1 MPQAD
6 LTIEEHAARAA
17 DLETQAANFRNVW
30 QEIQDFVVP
39 NRDPVI
45 SRVMQGQKETD
56 FIFDSTAG
64 QALIMAAAAMG
75 GLTTPQ
81 GMKWFRY
88 NTPDKA
94 LNELQEVGAW
104 AEDTT
109 VRAIAALNNSNFA
122 AEDQMIRSDLLAFG
136 TGALMM
142 QEKRPVA
149 NRFPGFVF
157 RALPPGS
164 YVVAENEDGIV
175 DTVYRKLT
183 MSASAIVRRWEERA
197 GKFVRDLVDS
207 GQHDAQVRMLQAI
220 TPRNSDDVS
229 LENDIRVPPKR
240 RPWTNILMVMDST
253 DVPLASTSTGFTPTG
268 KPVHVITEGGFFE
281 MPVLVPRWMKMSGE
295 SYGRSPIMTAMP
307 DIRTLNQAVELRL
320 KAWQLAIAPPVLT
333 SDRGVIGDVR
343 MNPYGRTHVRQNVR
357 PQDAV
362 VPLDLGVNFNVANF
376 QEEELRQ
383 SIRRSL
389 FIDTI
394 QSAQSQGLTPKSAT
408 EVSINF
414 EMMMRILGPVATP
427 LQSEY
432 LAPLAINVFR
442 ALERHDVLDPMPGA
456 LQELESLQVIYE
468 GPLARAQSIQEVDAV
483 SRFMQ
488 VALPLAE
495 FNPEVMQWVNF
506 SELGKTLA
514 EAVSFPKIAM
524 KSRGQVEQEAQQ
536 QAQQA
541 QTEQQQTDVLG
552 AAEVVNKVTPAVL
565 GIANGTGR

>member
-1 MPQAD
+1 MAQRD

-17 DLETQAANFRNVW
+17 DLETQASNFRNVW

-39 NRDPVI
+39 NRDPII

-64 QALIMAAAAMG
+64 HALIMAAAAMG

-81 GMKWFRY
+81 GMSWFRY
-88 NTPDKA
+88 STPDES
-94 LNELQEVGAW
+94 LNQLQEVGAW
-104 AEDTT
+104 AEDST
-109 VRAIAALNNSNFA
+109 VRALGALNNSNFA

-142 QEKRPVA
+142 VEKQA
-149 NRFPGFVF
+149 TADRFPGLIF

-175 DTVYRKLT
+175 DTCYRKLT
-183 MSASAIVRRWEERA
+183 MSAAAIVQRWEGKA
-197 GKFVRDLVDS
+197 GKFVMDLVDS
-207 GQHDAQVRMLQAI
+207 GQHDAQVRLLQAI
-220 TPRNSDDVS
+220 APRNGDEISP
-229 LENDIRVPPKR
+229 LNDLSVAPKR

-268 KPVHVITEGGFFE
+268 KPVHVINEGGFFE

-320 KAWQLAIAPPVLT
+320 KAWQLAIAPPILT

-343 MNPYGRTHVRQNVR
+343 LNPYGRTHIRNQNPR
-357 PQDAV
+357 DAV
-362 VPLDLGVNFNVANF
+362 VPLELGANFNVANF

-383 SIRRSL
+383 SIRRAL

-394 QSAQSQGLTPKSAT
+394 QSAQSQGLTPKTAT

-432 LAPLAINVFR
+432 LAPLVINIFR
-442 ALERHDVLDPMPGA
+442 SMERHGA
-456 LQELESLQVIYE
+456 LLPLPAPLQELGSLQVIYE
-468 GPLARAQSIQEVDAV
+468 GPLARAQSIQEVDAA

-495 FNPEVMQWVNF
+495 LAPEIMQWINF

-514 EAVSFPKIAM
+514 DAVSFPKKAM
-524 KSRGQVEQEAQQ
+524 KSRAEVEQQAQQ
-536 QAQQA
+536 QAAQQQA
-541 QTEQQQTDVLG
+541 AQQQQDVLG

-565 GIANGTGR
+565 GLSNGTGA